1 MLKILWEQK
10 NTQGPE
16 SFHDAFD
23 FQRAK
28 SVGGK
33 TSSPMP
39 LPPGWDDDGLRNL
52 EDKPF
57 IPLVV
62 FGGVEV
68 SMIRDGRYCI
78 FSVEKQEFWRL
89 FYSQAAFCS

>member
-10 NTQGPE
+10 NIQGPE
-16 SFHDAFD
+16 SFHDVFD

-33 TSSPMP
+33 NTMP
-39 LPPGWDDDGLRNL
+39 LPPGLDDGIRNL

-78 FSVEKQEFWRL
+78 FSVEKQEFWRI
-89 FYSQAAFCS
+89 F

>member
-10 NTQGPE
+10 KHPRTE
-16 SFHDAFD
+16 SFHDVFD

-28 SVGGK
+28 SVGAK
-33 TSSPMP
+33 NTMP
-39 LPPGWDDDGLRNL
+39 LPPGWDDGLRNL

-62 FGGVEV
+62 FGG
-68 SMIRDGRYCI
+68 
-78 FSVEKQEFWRL
+78 
-89 FYSQAAFCS
+89 